1 MDGVGSAYFC
11 HPVGAG
17 IAEAAGL
24 FAAAGREQGLRRI
37 VDLSLAA
44 ADPGNPSPQG
54 RAQWVAEQLFEWAGF
69 GGVHLRIAAFFMENL
84 LYVHGAQ
91 IREHG
96 VIRNAFGDYPAPWVA
111 GADVGAMAAAV
122 DRHPAARQWLHAG
135 RYRAAH
141 GAGSRRANPAWCAA
155 R

>member
-1 MDGVGSAYFC
+1 M
-11 HPVGAG
+11 
-17 IAEAAGL
+17 
-24 FAAAGREQGLRRI
+24 
-37 VDLSLAA
+37 SLAA

-54 RAQWVAEQLFEWAGF
+54 RAQWVAEQIFEWAGF